1 MPHRERVVEKTIK
14 QRRSI
19 RAFTGQHIDEQ
30 TIETILDAARW
41 APSGLNNQPWRF
53 AVIIDTGIKDRLST
67 LTRYSTI
74 IKSAY
79 AVIAVFLDTKA
90 SYDRTKDLQAI
101 GACIENMLLEI
112 TALGLGGVWLGE
124 ILKSA
129 SEVKELTGAPDEF
142 EFMAAI
148 ALGHP
153 DGAPPKAPGRKPLT
167 ELVFFRK

>member
-1 MPHRERVVEKTIK
+1 MHRRGLKVEKTIK

-19 RAFTGQHIDEQ
+19 RSFTGQSVDEGAIDA
-30 TIETILDAARW
+30 ILEAGRW

-53 AVIIDTGIKDRLST
+53 AVITDSGIKDRLST
-67 LTRYSTI
+67 LTKYGAI
-74 IKSAY
+74 IQSAF

-112 TALGLGGVWLGE
+112 TSLGLGGVWLGE

-129 SEVKELTGAPDEF
+129 EEVKELTGAPEEL

-153 DGAPPKAPGRKPLT
+153 DGTQPKEPSRKSIP

>member
-1 MPHRERVVEKTIK
+1 VVEKTIK

-19 RAFTGQHIDEQ
+19 RAFTAQRIDDQ
-30 TIETILDAARW
+30 TIDRIIEAGGW

-53 AVIIDTGIKDRLST
+53 AVIIDAGIKDRLST
-67 LTRYSTI
+67 LTRYGAI

-101 GACIENMLLEI
+101 GACMENMLLEI
-112 TALGLGGVWLGE
+112 TELGLGGVWLGE

-129 SEVKELTGAPDEF
+129 SGVKELTGAPEEF